1 MDLANPDLIDK
12 LGVDLTS
19 SILAH
24 GPVTCSVRGR
34 CGYLPQSHH
43 LALGHQ
49 LCMLE
54 RSVKRPK
61 LTKADRLFW
70 AELSRF
76 WADWR
81 AALVMGGVRLRL
93 WRAVVWGKLPRA
105 IADRLSRHL
114 LITVQASSS
123 GGSRSRSGSSDR
135 SCWMSSDGGVLPS
148 IQHTRTLSAIWTLSG
163 EPVPRAGAPARTV
176 RFIAT
181 QLMYAKRYAD
191 ANECST
197 SRKPSQ
203 SRKRLRQGSANAVRT
218 PLGPCQATL
227 TGG

>member
-1 MDLANPDLIDK
+1 
-12 LGVDLTS
+12 
-19 SILAH
+19 
-24 GPVTCSVRGR
+24 
-34 CGYLPQSHH
+34 
-43 LALGHQ
+43 
-49 LCMLE
+49 
-54 RSVKRPK
+54 
-61 LTKADRLFW
+61 
-70 AELSRF
+70 
-76 WADWR
+76 
-81 AALVMGGVRLRL
+81 MGGVRLRL

-135 SCWMSSDGGVLPS
+135 SSWMSSDDGVLPS

-203 SRKRLRQGSANAVRT
+203 SRKRLRRDTANAVRT
-218 PLGPCQATL
+218 LLARFRCEVYSQGRQRNTSGQL
-227 TGG
+227 